1 MWRDPYRRGV
11 GEQLVSGL
19 LTLLAMVFVAE
30 LVLQLL
36 LPLVPLLIAALV
48 VVILASWWWAGRYY

>member
-1 MWRDPYRRGV
+1 MWRDPYRRSV

-19 LTLLAMVFVAE
+19 LALLAVVFVAE

-48 VVILASWWWAGRYY
+48 VVLLVSWWWGGRYY